1 MKSHR
6 NYHSLLGGTSGSNDS
21 SGFGTSVDGL
31 LRSQS
36 DDEMLDITTGTTDD
50 LRNVPNRSH
59 GNSNL
64 LRNGGGNLVES
75 ERMDAAEEDYG
86 MLAPMRILPEICNLR
101 ATLSGKYLANSFL
114 EFIKCISLLSLVAFT
129 SCFLVS

>member
-6 NYHSLLGGTSGSNDS
+6 NYPSLLGGTSGSNDS

-36 DDEMLDITTGTTDD
+36 DDKMLDITTGTTDD

-64 LRNGGGNLVES
+64 LRNGGGGGGNLVDS

-86 MLAPMRILPEICNLR
+86 KSFKYSNLPSDLQSLCD
-101 ATLSGKYLANSFL
+101 FW
-114 EFIKCISLLSLVAFT
+114 KC
-129 SCFLVS
+129 C